1 MNNEI
6 IEAITQIAK
15 DKKIDKESLRDMLEN
30 IFTQMIIKKYGSA
43 DNFDVIVNIDKGDI
57 EIFQEKRV
65 VEQVEDPLNEIDL
78 MSARRVDPDLE
89 MPGNKAND

>member
-15 DKKIDKESLRDMLEN
+15 DKKIEKEHLRDMLESV
-30 IFTQMIIKKYGSA
+30 FTQMVIKKYGSA
-43 DNFDVIVNIDKGDI
+43 DNFDIIVNIDKGDI

-65 VEQVEDPLNEIDL
+65 VKSHKL
-78 MSARRVDPDLE
+78 
-89 MPGNKAND
+89 